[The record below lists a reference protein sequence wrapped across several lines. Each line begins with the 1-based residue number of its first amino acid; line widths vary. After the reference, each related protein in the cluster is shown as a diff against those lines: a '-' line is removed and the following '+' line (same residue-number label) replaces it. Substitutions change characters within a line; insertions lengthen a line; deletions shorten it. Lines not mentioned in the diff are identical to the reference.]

1 MTARFEASGHTAS
14 ADRKMRELDA
24 GVHLAFSL
32 YAVSPTFVMVVP
44 SVSLILEIPPDVQA
58 SLSPSGF

>member
-44 SVSLILEIPPDVQA
+44 
-58 SLSPSGF
+58 